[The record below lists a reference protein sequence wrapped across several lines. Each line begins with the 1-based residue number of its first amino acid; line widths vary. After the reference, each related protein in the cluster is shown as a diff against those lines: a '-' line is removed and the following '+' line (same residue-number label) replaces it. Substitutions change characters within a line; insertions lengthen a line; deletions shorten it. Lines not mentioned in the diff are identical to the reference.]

1 MSGSEDVNRE
11 KPLTFRERLFIEEYL
26 NCWNASEAARRAGYS
41 LKTAGVIGY
50 ENLKK
55 PHISRAI
62 EAKIAERA
70 ISANE
75 VLARL
80 AEQARFDA
88 NEFLSETGEVD
99 MKSAKKR
106 GLGKF
111 IRRLKSQSG
120 EHASVDIEFVDAQG
134 ALALLGKHLKLFTD
148 KTEISG
154 GVAIKTDLSA
164 MSNEQLEE
172 RLALLERVNGRGT
185 RGNKADTG
193 GAVAN

>member
-1 MSGSEDVNRE
+1 MGSGEEVNRE

-41 LKTAGVIGY
+41 QKSAHKSGCDNI
-50 ENLKK
+50 KK
-55 PHISRAI
+55 PYISRAI
-62 EAKIAERA
+62 EARIAERA

-88 NEFLSETGEVD
+88 NEFLSEAGELD
-99 MKSAKKR
+99 MRSAKKK

-111 IRRLKSQSG
+111 VRRLKSQSG
-120 EHASVDIEFVDAQG
+120 EHASVDIEFIDTQG
-134 ALALLGKHLKLFTD
+134 ALEKLGKHLKLFTERN
-148 KTEISG
+148 EISG
-154 GVAIKTDLSA
+154 SVEMKTDLSA
-164 MSNEQLEE
+164 MSNEQLEA
-172 RLALLERVNGRGT
+172 RLALLERVNGRGA